1 VGLSVGRAVRR
12 ELEQKMMQFAAALR
26 RLGLAQ
32 GDKVGGAA
40 FDNIR
45 NAVVDNSY
53 DESCGSNGCLRRR
66 QKLWQSAG
74 LMRL

>member
-1 VGLSVGRAVRR
+1 MGLSVGRAVCR

-40 FDNIR
+40 FDNKNIC
-45 NAVVDNSY
+45 Y
-53 DESCGSNGCLRRR
+53 DTSCS
-66 QKLWQSAG
+66 SDAFVY
-74 LMRL
+74 